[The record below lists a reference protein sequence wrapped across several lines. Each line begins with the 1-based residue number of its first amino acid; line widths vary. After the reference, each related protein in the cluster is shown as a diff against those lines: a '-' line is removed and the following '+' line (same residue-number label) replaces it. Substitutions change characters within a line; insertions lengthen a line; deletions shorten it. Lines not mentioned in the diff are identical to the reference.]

1 MKPFVVFVLCL
12 VSLVAIG
19 QSDSKTMHENAKTF
33 MRQGDFDN
41 AIIILSRALESDK
54 NNMEMKQDLVL
65 SYYYKRDYNKALDGI
80 KDLLGRDDANVVTY
94 QIAGNIYKALE
105 EPKECEKVYK
115 KGLKKF
121 PKSGPLYSE
130 YGELLWSKKDYAAIQ
145 QWEKGIQVDPAY
157 AGNYYNAALYYFY
170 TTEKVWGLIY
180 GEIFVNME
188 SISERTVAMK
198 KLLWQGYKDKLFA
211 DANLMAGQ
219 DKNKNAFSKSILD
232 CLNKQ
237 SSLANQGISTETLT
251 MIRTRFILEWF
262 DKYAGRFPFK
272 LFDYQRQLMQEG
284 MFGAYDQWLFGT
296 VENLA
301 GYDSWIKSHDE
312 EYKNFT
318 AFQKNRVFKMPQG
331 QYYQD
336 NKN

>member
-1 MKPFVVFVLCL
+1 MKPFF
-12 VSLVAIG
+12 AILLTLSSAVG
-19 QSDSKTMHENAKTF
+19 FAQDPKTMHENAKMF

-41 AIIILSRALESDK
+41 AIVILTRALEQDK
-54 NNMEMKQDLVL
+54 NNMEMKQDLVQ

-80 KDLLGRDDANVVTY
+80 KDLLDRDDADVVTF

-130 YGELLWSKKDYAAIQ
+130 YGELLWQKKDYDAIK
-145 QWEKGIQVDPAY
+145 QWEKAIQVDPAY
-157 AGNYYNAALYYFY
+157 AGGYYNAALYYFY
-170 TTEKVWGLIY
+170 TKEKIWGLIY

-198 KLLWQGYKDKLFA
+198 KLLWEGYKDKLFS
-211 DANLMAGQ
+211 DANLMSGQ
-219 DKNKNAFSKSILD
+219 DKNKNAFTKAIVE

-272 LFDYQRQLMQEG
+272 LFDYQRQLIQEG
-284 MFGAYDQWLFGT
+284 MFAAYDQWLFGT

-312 EYKNFT
+312 EYKSFT
-318 AFQKNRVFKMPQG
+318 AFQKNRVFKMPAG
-331 QYYQD
+331 QYYQQ
-336 NKN
+336 

>member
-1 MKPFVVFVLCL
+1 MMKPFFVIVFTLISVF
-12 VSLVAIG
+12 AFA
-19 QSDSKTMHENAKTF
+19 QDPKTMHENAKTF

-41 AIIILSRALESDK
+41 AIIILTRALEQDK

-80 KDLLGRDDANVVTY
+80 KDLLDRDDADVVTF

-130 YGELLWSKKDYAAIQ
+130 YGELLWQKKDYDAIK

-170 TTEKVWGLIY
+170 TTEKIWGLIY

-198 KLLWQGYKDKLFA
+198 KLLWEGYKDKLFS
-211 DANLMAGQ
+211 DANLMSGQ
-219 DKNKNAFSKSILD
+219 DKNKNAFSKAILD

-237 SSLANQGISTETLT
+237 SSLVNQGISTETLT

-272 LFDYQRQLMQEG
+272 LFDYQRQLIQEG
-284 MFGAYDQWLFGT
+284 MFAAYDQWLFGT

-301 GYDSWIKSHDE
+301 GYDSWIKLHDE

-331 QYYQD
+331 QYYQGF
-336 NKN
+336 